1 MEPLG
6 DTSLQVDHSRDED
19 LMLHGFILR
28 NSAVSPSLEAI
39 TSELAAVEV
48 CRSDLL
54 NLLFFL
60 SNSIVLMRSCNI

>member
-1 MEPLG
+1 
-6 DTSLQVDHSRDED
+6 
-19 LMLHGFILR
+19 MLHGFILR